1 MKVIQL
7 CLTLCDPMDYIVHGI
22 LQARILE
29 WEAFLFSKGSS
40 QPKSQ
45 TTVSCIASRFFTNR
59 AIREEEEKHNG
70 EKALYQSSQAS
81 ITKYHRL
88 GGLTNK
94 TYCSW
99 LWSLGSPRSRSGWVG
114 FRWGLSSWLTDSCF
128 LTVSS
133 HGGESSGSLPLLIRT
148 LILSDQGSTL
158 MISNKNHLLKGPISS
173 IVTWGVGASTYEFKK
188 KTSPSF
194 KLLHSLQDG
203 GKKRSLLIYSE
214 TRQNLP

>member
-1 MKVIQL
+1 MYVKRQVKIKVVQL
-7 CLTLCDPMDYIVHGI
+7 CLTLCDPMDYTLHGI

-29 WEAFLFSKGSS
+29 WEAFPFSKGSS

-45 TTVSCIASRFFTNR
+45 TGVSCIAGRFFTNR

-99 LWSLGSPRSRSGWVG
+99 MWSLGSPR
-114 FRWGLSSWLTDSCF
+114 
-128 LTVSS
+128 
-133 HGGESSGSLPLLIRT
+133 
-148 LILSDQGSTL
+148 
-158 MISNKNHLLKGPISS
+158 
-173 IVTWGVGASTYEFKK
+173 
-188 KTSPSF
+188 
-194 KLLHSLQDG
+194 
-203 GKKRSLLIYSE
+203 
-214 TRQNLP
+214 